1 MKQSLVRVVVLLCA
15 CSVFADIQLPSVF
28 SDHMVLQANQP
39 IHVWGNGTPG
49 EQVGVTFGTR
59 VAKTDVKGD
68 GTWSV
73 QIEACPISTVPAVLE
88 VRSLSNDWEKTFSDV
103 LVGEVW
109 MASGQ
114 SNMQFTFRMLDRLNE
129 AVAQPEN
136 KMLRLFNTP
145 RAVSAQVKEDTG
157 GQWEISRPSAL
168 MDFSAVAY
176 YFGSRLQQDRNVP
189 VGIIVSAWGGTK
201 VETWMPMEDLKQVP
215 ELHDGLVQYERLV
228 SDPFAKA
235 KLTAQQAAWQ
245 NLGYQD
251 PGNHGY
257 LYGYADPDADLS
269 GWKPVSVP
277 TSIESVLGESKDGA
291 FWFRRTVRIPDAWIG
306 QPLTLKLG
314 VLDDMD
320 QTYVNGIPV
329 GSTGQETAGFWMTP
343 RSYSVPEYVVAGNE
357 LTVAVRVFD
366 MAGQGGFLSGPDLLK
381 IAPVGLEQN
390 AVSLA
395 GNWQFKAEY
404 VFNDD
409 DPLRRQFN
417 QRWGVPN
424 TPRGPANLYNAMIA
438 PFTKYP
444 VRGVVWYQ
452 GESNANEPELYS
464 RLFPAMIESW
474 RREWNQ
480 PELPFI
486 YVELAA
492 FMAAQAQPVET
503 SGWAWQREAQR
514 AALELPNTAVAT
526 AIDVGDA
533 TNIHPKNKKTV
544 GDRLALAAGGLV
556 YGESGLSQSPQY
568 SGYSVDKNRIRLT
581 FDFADGGLVLQNG
594 ATPKGFAVCGKDQ
607 VWHWAEAQIDGE
619 QIVVWSPDVPKPVAV
634 RYAWANNPD
643 VNVYNQA
650 GLPLLPFRTDRFA
663 RNFK

>member
-1 MKQSLVRVVVLLCA
+1 MNIKFFEILIVLLMTFSA
-15 CSVFADIQLPSVF
+15 VAETWLPAVF
-28 SDHMVLQANQP
+28 SDHMIFQADQP
-39 IHVWGNGTPG
+39 IHIWGTASPNERIAVKFD
-49 EQVGVTFGTR
+49 EQHAETI
-59 VAKTDVKGD
+59 ADKD
-68 GTWSV
+68 GAWSIYLDA
-73 QIEACPISTVPAVLE
+73 QPASSIPSELE
-88 VRSLSNDWEKTFSDV
+88 VRSLSNDWKKTFSDV

-145 RAVSAQVKEDTG
+145 RAVSAKVKDDTG
-157 GQWEISRPSAL
+157 GQWEISCPAAL

-176 YFGSRLQQDRNVP
+176 YFGSRLQQDLDVP

-277 TSIESVLGESKDGA
+277 TSIESVLEESKDGA
-291 FWFRRTVRIPDAWIG
+291 FWFRRTVRIPDEWIG

-381 IAPVGLEQN
+381 IALVGQEQN

-438 PFTKYP
+438 PFLPFSLK
-444 VRGVVWYQ
+444 GVIWYQ
-452 GESNANEPELYS
+452 GESNASEPELYS
-464 RLFPAMIESW
+464 CLFPGMIESW
-474 RREWNQ
+474 RRKWNQ
-480 PELPFI
+480 PEMPFI
-486 YVELAA
+486 YVELAS
-492 FMAAQAQPVET
+492 FMAAQTQPSEED
-503 SGWAWQREAQR
+503 GWAWQREAQQS
-514 AALELPNTAVAT
+514 ALALSNTAVAT
-526 AIDVGDA
+526 ALDVGDA
-533 TNIHPKNKKTV
+533 TNIHPEDKATV
-544 GDRLALAAGGLV
+544 GDRLALAANGLV
-556 YGESGLSQSPQY
+556 YGRSGLCQSPRY
-568 SGYSVDKNRIRLT
+568 ASSAVRKDRVYLSFKDVEGGFELRSGTEPQS
-581 FDFADGGLVLQNG
+581 FAI
-594 ATPKGFAVCGKDQ
+594 CGKDR
-607 VWHWAEAQIDGE
+607 VWHWAEAKIDRE
-619 QIVVWSPDVPKPVAV
+619 QIVVWSPDVPEPVAV
-634 RYAWANNPD
+634 RYAWANNPNI
-643 VNVYNQA
+643 NVYSRA
-650 GLPLLPFRTDRFA
+650 GLPLLPFRTDRFP
-663 RNFK
+663 RGR